1 MKNNRLRKV
10 LTALIAITIALTSCV
25 EKIDL
30 NNMDSDITLNPSL
43 VVPIGSVHAYMTD
56 LLTFVDSSFVNVD
69 TKNGIYAFFEQDGVS
84 VNFDMDQFEK
94 GDKLNETLTLGKI
107 EEVNM
112 AFSTI
117 DQYIID
123 FNTKIRTIK
132 EIVNTGVIKRI
143 EPIQEP
149 DGIVLPDEYLAQIAQ
164 INNNIETINQYDG
177 QDINSLPDALQQPI
191 RAALEEI
198 KKEVDA
204 IGELK
209 PFTEVV
215 IPKTEFSF
223 VQESSYNFGFSEYV
237 EGEKNIRI
245 DSLLITT
252 ANIDFEIEI
261 SGVDFTDGS
270 YLLVKLN
277 FPQLFDEEIQ
287 SKFET
292 IKITENKF
300 VFKEEFHD
308 VIARLQAINQNDET
322 ELAVTFTLVSNGAMV
337 ISRNAKIDFAT
348 EINAI
353 NFEQLY
359 GHIWQKEEFKSGEI
373 AFDVPEELFKSSLI
387 TDNNILISNPI
398 VNLNLRHNMGIPM
411 LLKLDNFYYEK
422 GGERFYLDKN
432 EGHHNIELEIEKPEG
447 VNEFANKEILLD
459 NTNSP
464 IAELIQKFPE
474 HIGLTWHALTPFTEN
489 DDVHFVVNP
498 LVADMDIDV
507 KVPFQFDESTSFTYK
522 DTIEADLEEMLQDIT
537 TMVNIDTLCLYLDIT
552 SALPATACAK
562 LYYFDENNELLYES
576 TNFEITAAAVDEE
589 GRVTTPTEQSKT
601 ISFNSELAK
610 QIMSTKSIMFEVGL
624 KSKDEMSKIYI
635 QSTDKID
642 LNLSAFAKAKINIT
656 TNIEE

>member
-1 MKNNRLRKV
+1 
-10 LTALIAITIALTSCV
+10 
-25 EKIDL
+25 
-30 NNMDSDITLNPSL
+30 
-43 VVPIGSVHAYMTD
+43 
-56 LLTFVDSSFVNVD
+56 
-69 TKNGIYAFFEQDGVS
+69 
-84 VNFDMDQFEK
+84 
-94 GDKLNETLTLGKI
+94 
-107 EEVNM
+107 
-112 AFSTI
+112 
-117 DQYIID
+117 
-123 FNTKIRTIK
+123 
-132 EIVNTGVIKRI
+132 
-143 EPIQEP
+143 
-149 DGIVLPDEYLAQIAQ
+149 
-164 INNNIETINQYDG
+164 
-177 QDINSLPDALQQPI
+177 
-191 RAALEEI
+191 
-198 KKEVDA
+198 
-204 IGELK
+204 
-209 PFTEVV
+209 
-215 IPKTEFSF
+215 
-223 VQESSYNFGFSEYV
+223 
-237 EGEKNIRI
+237 
-245 DSLLITT
+245 
-252 ANIDFEIEI
+252 
-261 SGVDFTDGS
+261 
-270 YLLVKLN
+270 
-277 FPQLFDEEIQ
+277 
-287 SKFET
+287 
-292 IKITENKF
+292 
-300 VFKEEFHD
+300 
-308 VIARLQAINQNDET
+308 
-322 ELAVTFTLVSNGAMV
+322 
-337 ISRNAKIDFAT
+337 
-348 EINAI
+348 
-353 NFEQLY
+353 
-359 GHIWQKEEFKSGEI
+359 
-373 AFDVPEELFKSSLI
+373 
-387 TDNNILISNPI
+387 
-398 VNLNLRHNMGIPM
+398 MGIPM

-507 KVPFQFDESTSFTYK
+507 TVPFQFDESTSFTYK

-635 QSTDKID
+635 QSTDRID

>member
-1 MKNNRLRKV
+1 
-10 LTALIAITIALTSCV
+10 
-25 EKIDL
+25 
-30 NNMDSDITLNPSL
+30 
-43 VVPIGSVHAYMTD
+43 
-56 LLTFVDSSFVNVD
+56 
-69 TKNGIYAFFEQDGVS
+69 
-84 VNFDMDQFEK
+84 
-94 GDKLNETLTLGKI
+94 
-107 EEVNM
+107 
-112 AFSTI
+112 
-117 DQYIID
+117 
-123 FNTKIRTIK
+123 
-132 EIVNTGVIKRI
+132 
-143 EPIQEP
+143 
-149 DGIVLPDEYLAQIAQ
+149 
-164 INNNIETINQYDG
+164 
-177 QDINSLPDALQQPI
+177 
-191 RAALEEI
+191 
-198 KKEVDA
+198 
-204 IGELK
+204 
-209 PFTEVV
+209 
-215 IPKTEFSF
+215 
-223 VQESSYNFGFSEYV
+223 
-237 EGEKNIRI
+237 
-245 DSLLITT
+245 
-252 ANIDFEIEI
+252 
-261 SGVDFTDGS
+261 
-270 YLLVKLN
+270 
-277 FPQLFDEEIQ
+277 
-287 SKFET
+287 
-292 IKITENKF
+292 
-300 VFKEEFHD
+300 
-308 VIARLQAINQNDET
+308 
-322 ELAVTFTLVSNGAMV
+322 MV

-373 AFDVPEELFKSSLI
+373 AFDVPEELFKSNLI

-507 KVPFQFDESTSFTYK
+507 TVPFQFDESTSFTYK
-522 DTIEADLEEMLQDIT
+522 DTIEADLEELLQDIT